1 MKRIKKKMLACV
13 AVAVASV
20 LAGSA
25 FAQEKIRV
33 ANSQKDLWDTT
44 YVIYAEQ
51 AKGFFKEAGIDL
63 EVLWTDGG
71 ADTQQAIISGSLD
84 IGLNTGIL
92 GVIGPI
98 AKGAPLTI
106 LSASMTGSPDLWWY
120 VKADS
125 PIKSMKD
132 TTDKSV
138 AFSRVGA
145 SSHLLALDLA
155 ANAKAKPKFVSTG
168 GMPATLTQ
176 LMSGQIDVGWAAGL
190 FSYDQLQQGKIR
202 RIAIGNDVPGVAQ
215 QTVRVN
221 VANSNFLK
229 SKPELVKKF
238 MAAYQKAQ
246 DWAYSDPQAIEMYAK
261 ANNVSVDLA
270 KKARDEIYPRNT
282 TALRPIGGFDMS
294 MRQAIENKRLDKPIP
309 PEKVKEILRYANE
322 QK

>member
-1 MKRIKKKMLACV
+1 V
-13 AVAVASV
+13 
-20 LAGSA
+20 
-25 FAQEKIRV
+25 
-33 ANSQKDLWDTT
+33 
-44 YVIYAEQ
+44 
-51 AKGFFKEAGIDL
+51 
-63 EVLWTDGG
+63 
-71 ADTQQAIISGSLD
+71 
-84 IGLNTGIL
+84 L

-120 VKADS
+120 VKGDS

-155 ANAKAKPKFVSTG
+155 AHANAKPKFVSTG

-202 RIAIGNDVPGVAQ
+202 RIAIGNDAPGVAE

-221 VANSNFLK
+221 IANSNFVK
-229 SKPELVKKF
+229 AKPELVKKF
-238 MAAYQKAQ
+238 MAAYKKAQ
-246 DWAYSDPQAIEMYAK
+246 DWAYSDPQAIEIYAK

-270 KKARDEIYPRNT
+270 RKARDEIYPRKT
-282 TALRPIGGFDMS
+282 TAMSPVGGFDMS
-294 MRQAIENKRLDKPIP
+294 MKQAIDNKRLDKPIP